1 MVLEARAVKRWLGLV
16 RRVEVY
22 AVCTEYQVEVE
33 NPYVGCGHC
42 HPRAATILE
51 AEVADD
57 RHAVDGA
64 PPAEPNHPQE

>member
-1 MVLEARAVKRWLGLV
+1 MVLEARVVKRWLGFV

-51 AEVADD
+51 AEVAD
-57 RHAVDGA
+57 GA
-64 PPAEPNHPQE
+64 HPAEPNHPQE